1 MIFLDDGALIVTYN
15 DHAEEN
21 CQDVDII
28 TQGSIFK
35 NDEQK
40 TV

>member
-1 MIFLDDGALIVTYN
+1 MKLLDDGTLIVTYN
-15 DHAEEN
+15 DHAEES
-21 CQDVDII
+21 CADVDII